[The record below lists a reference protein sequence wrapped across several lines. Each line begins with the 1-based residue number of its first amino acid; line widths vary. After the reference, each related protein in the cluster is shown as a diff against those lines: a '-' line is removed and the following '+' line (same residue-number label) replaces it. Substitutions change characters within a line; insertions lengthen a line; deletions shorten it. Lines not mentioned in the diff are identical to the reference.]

1 MHIEEV
7 FCGKT
12 LRICVYAVTSN
23 WSEMCQKYKICVYN
37 VMAMLFKYNIGQEC
51 AYKDLFIFLIFQLSC
66 KARKLT
72 HFHYTGWPDHGVPD
86 YATSILTFH
95 KRVMKD
101 HRLLKGP
108 ILVHCR

>member
-1 MHIEEV
+1 M
-7 FCGKT
+7 
-12 LRICVYAVTSN
+12 RIPS
-23 WSEMCQKYKICVYN
+23 
-37 VMAMLFKYNIGQEC
+37 IGQNVP
-51 AYKDLFIFLIFQLSC
+51 KDLFIFLIFQLSG

-95 KRVMKD
+95 KRIMKD
-101 HRLLKGP
+101 HRLFKGP